1 MRSNSFM
8 YDHVCII
15 EMHQSERWYL
25 CYAIQILSVYCTSFM
40 ALMAAS
46 SASKVCTEQHE
57 VGAIAEPG
65 RIACRTAA
73 SWPSANPEAMSDTSW
88 GCQSVEVGGVTC
100 KEASCLSHTKESSK
114 NHRKAAIIHFLIQVF
129 LTPSGSFRKG
139 QEEYPL
145 IDFICVDISSEA
157 ALPALSCAARNVQCQ
172 PGIMP

>member
-1 MRSNSFM
+1 ML
-8 YDHVCII
+8 CI
-15 EMHQSERWYL
+15 
-25 CYAIQILSVYCTSFM
+25 SVYCTSFM

-114 NHRKAAIIHFLIQVF
+114 NHRKTAIIHFLIQVF